1 MLNRCPLLFYTSMH
15 LKSFLLM
22 ILVVLALR
30 ADAEKVYDFN
40 STCQQAFQE
49 ITKLKLARGIALVEK
64 AKQQNP
70 DNLIPVLLEDYIDFF
85 ILFFN
90 EDPTEFKNRNPHFAE
105 RIAILEN
112 GPKNS
117 PFYHFCLSTVRIHK
131 AAVSVKFGQTW
142 SAGWDFRKAYLL
154 LKENQ
159 KKYPDFLP
167 NQLMSGALIAAIGTI
182 PSSYKWIVSLFGMK
196 GSISEGMSLVHNF
209 TYSNDPWAKI
219 YANESAFVYGYL
231 MFYIENKKDEALAF
245 VQQRKLDL
253 VHNHLLCFMAAN
265 LAINN
270 KQTAIAGSWIQ
281 NRDKSPEYLTTPV
294 WDFEMGFVK
303 LYHLEL
309 PEAIKHLEQYQK
321 DFKGR
326 FYVKDA
332 YNKLSLAYYLQGNQS
347 AATAT
352 RNKILKYGALD
363 TDADKKAQKDAKTN
377 FWPNTL
383 LLKARLLSDGG
394 FHKEALS
401 ILYGKS
407 IEQFNT
413 EEDRLEFTY
422 RVARIYDDLGRKD
435 DAIKYYQTAIVLG
448 EHRKEYYASRAAL
461 QIAQIYEER
470 GQKALAITYYQK
482 CLDMDD
488 HEYKDSIDQR
498 AKSGISRCKG
508 E

>member
-1 MLNRCPLLFYTSMH
+1 MLNRCPLLFYRRMH
-15 LKSFLLM
+15 LKSILVLM
-22 ILVVLALR
+22 MVVLALR

-70 DNLIPVLLEDYIDFF
+70 DNLIPFLLEDYIDFF

-105 RIAILEN
+105 RIAKLED

-117 PFYHFCLSTVRIHK
+117 PFYNFCLSTVRIHK

-159 KKYPDFLP
+159 KKHPDFLP

-196 GSISEGMSLVHNF
+196 GSISEGMTLVRNF

-219 YANESAFVYGYL
+219 FANESVFVYGYL
-231 MFYIENKKDEALAF
+231 MFYIENKKEEALAF

-253 VHNHLLCFMAAN
+253 VHNHLHCFMAAN

-332 YNKLSLAYYLQGNQS
+332 YNKLSLAYYLQGNQA

-363 TDADKKAQKDAKTN
+363 TDADKKAQKDAKNN
-377 FWPNTL
+377 FWPNP
-383 LLKARLLSDGG
+383 
-394 FHKEALS
+394 F
-401 ILYGKS
+401 Y
-407 IEQFNT
+407 
-413 EEDRLEFTY
+413 
-422 RVARIYDDLGRKD
+422 
-435 DAIKYYQTAIVLG
+435 
-448 EHRKEYYASRAAL
+448 
-461 QIAQIYEER
+461 
-470 GQKALAITYYQK
+470 
-482 CLDMDD
+482 
-488 HEYKDSIDQR
+488 
-498 AKSGISRCKG
+498 
-508 E
+508 

>member
-1 MLNRCPLLFYTSMH
+1 MK
-15 LKSFLLM
+15 LKSIIFLLL
-22 ILVVLALR
+22 LVLTLGAN
-30 ADAEKVYDFN
+30 AEKVYDFN

-49 ITKLKLARGIALVEK
+49 ITKLKLVHGLSLVEK

-90 EDPTEFKNRNPHFAE
+90 EDPSEYKIRNPHFAA
-105 RIAILEN
+105 RIALLEN

-117 PFYHFCLSTVRIHK
+117 PFYLFCLSTVRIHK

-159 KKYPDFLP
+159 KKHPEFLP

-196 GSISEGMSLVHNF
+196 GSITEGMNMVRNV
-209 TYSNDPWAKI
+209 TYSNDSWAKI
-219 YANESAFVYGYL
+219 YANESDFVYGYL

-270 KQTAIAGSWIQ
+270 KQTAIAGNWIL
-281 NRDKSPEYLTTPV
+281 NRDKSLEYLTTPV

-309 PEAIKHLEQYQK
+309 PEAIKYLEQFQR

-332 YNKLSLAYYLQGNQS
+332 FNKLSWAYYLQGNQA

-352 RNKILKYGALD
+352 RNKILQSGALD
-363 TDADKKAQKDAKTN
+363 TDADKKAQKDAKTKD
-377 FWPNTL
+377 WPNPI

-394 FHKEALS
+394 YHKDALLV
-401 ILYGKS
+401 LYGKS
-407 IEQFNT
+407 IEQFTT
-413 EEDRLEFTY
+413 EEDRLEFVY
-422 RVARIYDDLGRKD
+422 RVAKIYDDLGRKD
-435 DAIKYYQTAIVLG
+435 EAIKYYQTAIVLG
-448 EHRKEYYASRAAL
+448 EHRKEYYAARAAL

-470 GQKALAITYYQK
+470 GQKALAISYYQK

-488 HEYKDSIDQR
+488 HEYKDSLDQR

>member
-1 MLNRCPLLFYTSMH
+1 MKLKSLLVLLLF
-15 LKSFLLM
+15 
-22 ILVVLALR
+22 VLALK
-30 ADAEKVYDFN
+30 ANAEKVYDFN

-49 ITKLKLARGIALVEK
+49 ITKLKLGRGIALVEK

-70 DNLIPVLLEDYIDFF
+70 DNLIPLLLEDYIDFF
-85 ILFFN
+85 VLFFN
-90 EDPTEFKNRNPHFAE
+90 EDPEEFKIRNPNFNDRLAL
-105 RIAILEN
+105 LEK
-112 GPKNS
+112 GPKSS
-117 PFYHFCLSTVRIHK
+117 PFYNFCLSMVRVHK
-131 AAVSVKFGQTW
+131 SAVAIKFGQTW
-142 SAGWDFRKAYLL
+142 SAGWEIRKAYML

-159 KKYPDFLP
+159 KKYPEFQP

-182 PSSYKWIVSLFGMK
+182 PSSYRWIVSLFGFK
-196 GSISEGMSLVHNF
+196 GSIVEGMNMVKNF
-209 TYSNDPWAKI
+209 TFSNDPMAKI
-219 YANESAFVYGYL
+219 FANEAAFVYPYL
-231 MFYIENKKDEALAF
+231 LFYIENKKDEALAF
-245 VQQRKLDL
+245 VNQKKLDL
-253 VHNHLLCFMAAN
+253 VHNHLHCFMAAN
-265 LAINN
+265 LAINH
-270 KQTAIAGSWIQ
+270 KQTALAGTWIL
-281 NRDKSPEYLTTPV
+281 NRDKHPEYLKTPV

-309 PEAIKHLEQYQK
+309 PEAIKYLEQYQK

-332 YNKLSLAYYLQGNQS
+332 YNKLSWAYYLQGNQ
-347 AATAT
+347 AAANHA
-352 RNKILKYGALD
+352 RNEILKKGALD
-363 TDADKKAQKDAKTN
+363 TDADKKAQKDAKAN
-377 FWPNTL
+377 IWPNPIL
-383 LLKARLLSDGG
+383 LNARLLSDGG
-394 FHKEALS
+394 YHKEALG

-407 IEQFNT
+407 IEQFTT

-448 EHRKEYYASRAAL
+448 EHRKEYYAARAAL

-482 CLDMDD
+482 CLGMDD
-488 HEYKDSIDQR
+488 HEYKDSLDQR

>member
-1 MLNRCPLLFYTSMH
+1 
-15 LKSFLLM
+15 M

-70 DNLIPVLLEDYIDFF
+70 DNLIPLLLDDYIDFF

-90 EDPTEFKNRNPHFAE
+90 EDPTEYKNRYPHFTE
-105 RIAILEN
+105 RLALLED

-117 PFYHFCLSTVRIHK
+117 PFYNFCLSTVRIHK
-131 AAVSVKFGQTW
+131 AAVAVKFGQTW

-159 KKYPDFLP
+159 KKHPTFLP

-196 GSISEGMSLVHNF
+196 GSISEGMNLVRNF
-209 TYSNDPWAKI
+209 TFSNDPWAKI
-219 YANESAFVYGYL
+219 FANESAFVYGYL

-253 VHNHLLCFMAAN
+253 VHNHLHCFMAAN

-270 KQTAIAGSWIQ
+270 KQSALAGNWIL
-281 NRDKSPEYLTTPV
+281 NRDKSPEYLVTPI

-303 LYHLEL
+303 LYHVEL
-309 PEAIKHLEQYQK
+309 AESIKYLEQYQK

-332 YNKLSLAYYLQGNQS
+332 YNKLSWAYYLQGNQA
-347 AATAT
+347 AATAA

-377 FWPNTL
+377 FWPNPI

-394 FHKEALS
+394 FHKEALG

-407 IEQFNT
+407 IEQFTT

-448 EHRKEYYASRAAL
+448 EHRKEYYAARAAL

-482 CLDMDD
+482 CLGMDD